1 MISESLE
8 KYISNIP
15 KTELHLH
22 IEGSFEPELMFKIA
36 RRNNINI
43 RFKTVEE
50 LRQAYQFGNLQDFL
64 DIYYDGANVL
74 IHEQDFY
81 DLTMAYFRKC
91 KENNVVHT
99 EIFADPQTHLSRG
112 VKMETIINGITRAR
126 EDAERELGISSY
138 LIICFLRH
146 LDEDSAIETLEEAL
160 NYKNEIIGVGLD
172 SSEVG
177 NHPEKFKRVFA
188 RAKEEDFRLVAHA
201 GEEGSSEYIWGA
213 LRELNVSRIDHG
225 IRCMNDEGLI
235 DYLAENQVPL
245 TVCPLSN
252 LKLQVVKNLSHHPLK
267 EMLNNGLL
275 AMINSDDPAYF
286 GGYVNENF
294 LQTAEALNLSEED
307 ILQLAKNSFKAS
319 FLPEEE
325 KEKWL
330 VELDNF
336 QISN

>member
-1 MISESLE
+1 
-8 KYISNIP
+8 
-15 KTELHLH
+15 
-22 IEGSFEPELMFKIA
+22 
-36 RRNNINI
+36 
-43 RFKTVEE
+43 
-50 LRQAYQFGNLQDFL
+50 
-64 DIYYDGANVL
+64 
-74 IHEQDFY
+74 
-81 DLTMAYFRKC
+81 
-91 KENNVVHT
+91 
-99 EIFADPQTHLSRG
+99 
-112 VKMETIINGITRAR
+112 
-126 EDAERELGISSY
+126 
-138 LIICFLRH
+138 
-146 LDEDSAIETLEEAL
+146 
-160 NYKNEIIGVGLD
+160 
-172 SSEVG
+172 
-177 NHPEKFKRVFA
+177 
-188 RAKEEDFRLVAHA
+188 
-201 GEEGSSEYIWGA
+201 SEYIWGA

-235 DYLAENQVPL
+235 DYLAENQIPL

-294 LQTAEALNLSEED
+294 MQTAEALNLSEED